1 MKFLLMVAMLA
12 VSSAYGALVYDDNQ
26 EHTIDFS
33 TEDWV
38 EVLNNTKLNVFDGAD
53 IHLGLTD
60 NAIGYIEG
68 GEIRGLSMWG
78 TSTAFITGGN
88 FCYQRDYIFA
98 GESVAQIKGGLFW
111 SYEEGVLSADT
122 KVEQNATV
130 IFYGSDFTYETVD
143 RSPSINTYY
152 YINGILESGDV
163 LDNFRLSVGPDATV
177 LFVPEPCSMI
187 LLGAGAVLIRRRR
200 AAGKSS
206 GKL

>member
-1 MKFLLMVAMLA
+1 MKNFLLMAVMLNA
-12 VSSAYGALVYDDNQ
+12 CSAYGALVYDDNQ
-26 EHTIDFS
+26 EHIIDFVHM
-33 TEDWV
+33 TEGV
-38 EVLNNTKLNVFDGAD
+38 SVRNNTIVNVIDDAE
-53 IHLGLTD
+53 LYLTLSD
-60 NAIGYIEG
+60 NAMVNIEG
-68 GEIRGLSMWG
+68 GEIWGLSMWG

-177 LFVPEPCSMI
+177 LFVPEPCTLAM
-187 LLGAGAVLIRRRR
+187 LALGGVLIRRRR
-200 AAGKSS
+200 AA
-206 GKL
+206 